1 MLRFKSVFGLSTE
14 KIKIISSLQM
24 RKTALVFALFVGVL
38 VAGLLLRYSMTA
50 TPAARET
57 FMQKEVGAPS
67 GGTSMGPYD
76 SLNQPGASGWLPNEK
91 VPTGSA
97 PVGSSL
103 EPRLMFLSNPEV
115 SPSCCPSAFNTDE
128 GCVCLSDS
136 DKQLLGTRGG
146 NRV

>member
-1 MLRFKSVFGLSTE
+1 
-14 KIKIISSLQM
+14 M
-24 RKTALVFALFVGVL
+24 RKTALVLALFIGVL
-38 VAGLLLRYSMTA
+38 VAGLLLRYSMTTA
-50 TPAARET
+50 PKARET

-76 SLNQPGASGWLPNEK
+76 SLSQPGASGWLPNEN

-97 PVGSSL
+97 PIGSSQ
-103 EPRLMFLSNPEV
+103 EPRPMFLSDPKV

-136 DKQLLGTRGG
+136 EKQLMGTRGG
-146 NRV
+146 NRI